1 MGKSEETRQHII
13 EKASILFNKLGYEG
27 TSLNDITEAVGMTKG
42 AIYGNFKNKDEIAL
56 ECLNYNMRLIT
67 EPIIREIKEQYAA
80 IDKLKTYAGAY
91 KKHFDVI
98 VKMGGC
104 PLLNAAT
111 DSDDGNPLLRKRVL
125 DFIKMWHDT
134 VVHITKRGI
143 RRNEIK
149 RETDPESFASLFI
162 TLIEGG
168 IMLAKTTG
176 DKRHID
182 KAINHILE
190 HIDSRLKI

>member
-1 MGKSEETRQHII
+1 MSKSDETRQFII

-56 ECLNYNMRLIT
+56 ESLNYNMRQIS
-67 EPIIREIKEQYAA
+67 EPIVREIKEQYTS
-80 IDKLKTYAGAY
+80 IDKLKAYARAY
-91 KKHFDVI
+91 SKYFNEI
-98 VKMGGC
+98 TAMGGC

-111 DSDDGNPLLRKRVL
+111 DSDDGNPLLKKRVL
-125 DFIKMWHDT
+125 DFIKMWHET
-134 VVHITKRGI
+134 VVRITERGI
-143 RRNEIK
+143 RRKEIHEK
-149 RETDPESFASLFI
+149 TDPESFATLFI

-176 DKRHID
+176 DKNHID
-182 KAINHILE
+182 KAINHIID
-190 HIDSRLKI
+190 HIDDRLKV

>member
-13 EKASILFNKLGYEG
+13 EKASVLFNKLGYEG

-56 ECLNYNMRLIT
+56 ECLNYNMKQIT
-67 EPIIREIKEQYAA
+67 EPITREIKEQFTA
-80 IDKLKTYAGAY
+80 IDKLKAYANAY
-91 KKHFDVI
+91 KKYFNGI
-98 VKMGGC
+98 VAMGGC

-125 DFIKMWHDT
+125 DYIKMWHDT

-143 RRNEIK
+143 RRNEIN

-176 DKRHID
+176 DKKHID
-182 KAINHILE
+182 KAISHIIE
-190 HIDSRLKI
+190 HIENRLKV